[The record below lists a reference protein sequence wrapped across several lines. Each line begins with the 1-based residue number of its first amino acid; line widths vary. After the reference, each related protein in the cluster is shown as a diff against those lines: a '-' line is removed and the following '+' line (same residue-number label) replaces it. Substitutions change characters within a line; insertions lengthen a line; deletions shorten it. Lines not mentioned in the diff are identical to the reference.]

1 MYFSTIMLGIG
12 LAIIIA
18 TALGGLIYWGRH
30 VRKSASLLFKRYVAG
45 SKEVKDVSFKILQRV
60 IEVGNS
66 RHDHVGNVDKVWESR
81 LFTHTHTHGPDLPAD
96 DQYASAQA
104 IAIRITVT
112 RTAVCL
118 LLGNLSVI
126 QAESILRDIVD
137 RCAGPD
143 AISTINLAREA
154 LMYRKPGVDLGG

>member
-81 LFTHTHTHGPDLPAD
+81 LLTHTHMVPT
-96 DQYASAQA
+96 
-104 IAIRITVT
+104 
-112 RTAVCL
+112 CL
-118 LLGNLSVI
+118 L
-126 QAESILRDIVD
+126 
-137 RCAGPD
+137 
-143 AISTINLAREA
+143 TINTHPRRQSPFGSRSHA
-154 LMYRKPGVDLGG
+154 LQCVFCWATSASFKRRASSGIS